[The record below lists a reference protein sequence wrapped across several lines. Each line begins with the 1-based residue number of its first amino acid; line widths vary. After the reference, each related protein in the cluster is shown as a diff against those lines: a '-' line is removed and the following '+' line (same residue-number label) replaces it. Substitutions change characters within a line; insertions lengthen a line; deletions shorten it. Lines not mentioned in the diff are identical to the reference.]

1 MNNVNAKRH
10 QQGAVLFIALIA
22 LVVMALGVLAIQ
34 RSLDSVTGIAGN
46 IGFRQQGVAE
56 SDAVVEAAV
65 TWLKTAG
72 GLDDNLS
79 GNGYYATRDFGL
91 VNGDMLKFDWANAR
105 KLDDADGFQRW
116 YVIHRMCIERGVPTI
131 ATCADSGNTLTQ
143 SSSTGETKGLQGAG
157 GVTPLYRITA
167 RTLGPRNSE
176 SIVQVMTY

>member
-1 MNNVNAKRH
+1 MKHVVKK

-34 RSLDSVTGIAGN
+34 RSLDSATGVAGN

-56 SDAVVEAAV
+56 ADSVVEAAMD
-65 TWLKTAG
+65 WLKTAS
-72 GLDDNLS
+72 GLDQHS
-79 GNGYYATRDFGL
+79 AANGYYATRDG
-91 VNGDMLKFDWANAR
+91 GGGIDMLQFDWANAR
-105 KLDDADGFQRW
+105 KLDDANGFQRW
-116 YVIHRMCIERGVPTI
+116 YVIHRMCTEVGPPTT

-143 SSSTGETKGLQGAG
+143 KSSTGETKGLQGAG
-157 GVTPLYRITA
+157 GVTALYRITA